1 MNCIAA
7 NLGSRPTQG
16 PRQRRR
22 LADVRFQQV
31 CKTYPGR
38 RGGDPVSVLRQLDLH
53 VRDGEFL
60 VLVGPSGCGK
70 STLLRLLAGLE
81 QPSSGSI
88 SLDGQ
93 PVRGPGSD
101 RGMVFQKYSLYPWL
115 TAAQNVAFGMEL
127 QGLERSEIRERTGF
141 YLEVVGLA
149 EAARRLPRELSGG
162 MQQRV
167 AIARALAADPR
178 VLLLDE
184 PFGALDLQ
192 IRESMQEFLYGLWR
206 RTGLSVLL
214 ITHDIDE
221 ALLLAQQ
228 VHILAP
234 RPGRIVESLTVE
246 LNKDNLRDLRLTP
259 DFQTLRHQVADTLRR
274 LDGDLA

>member
-1 MNCIAA
+1 MNLVLDAVCKRFGSGNHGPLVLDRISLAMHTGQFLA
-7 NLGSRPTQG
+7 LLGS
-16 PRQRRR
+16 
-22 LADVRFQQV
+22 
-31 CKTYPGR
+31 
-38 RGGDPVSVLRQLDLH
+38 
-53 VRDGEFL
+53 
-60 VLVGPSGCGK
+60 SGSGK
-70 STLLRLLAGLE
+70 STLMRLVAGLE

-149 EAARRLPRELSGG
+149 ESARRLPRELSGG

-167 AIARALAADPR
+167 AIARALAANPR
-178 VLLLDE
+178 LLLLDE

-234 RPGRIVESLTVE
+234 RPGRIVQSLTLE

>member
-1 MNCIAA
+1 MNLVLDAVCKRFGDGKHSQLVLDRISLTMHTGQFLAL
-7 NLGSRPTQG
+7 LGS
-16 PRQRRR
+16 
-22 LADVRFQQV
+22 
-31 CKTYPGR
+31 
-38 RGGDPVSVLRQLDLH
+38 
-53 VRDGEFL
+53 
-60 VLVGPSGCGK
+60 SGSGK
-70 STLLRLLAGLE
+70 STLMRLVAGLE

-178 VLLLDE
+178 LLLLDE

-214 ITHDIDE
+214 VSRHR
-221 ALLLAQQ
+221 
-228 VHILAP
+228 ILSQ
-234 RPGRIVESLTVE
+234 R
-246 LNKDNLRDLRLTP
+246 
-259 DFQTLRHQVADTLRR
+259 RHQK
-274 LDGDLA
+274 